1 MRLERTVQLAFRLIE
16 LSIGNGEKVRILV
29 AEDEPLLS
37 QQLATALSENHH
49 AVDCAFDGAE
59 ADFLVTTEAYDA
71 VILDLGLP
79 KLDGL
84 TLLRRWREAGIA
96 VPVLV
101 LTARGSWHEKVQ
113 GIDTGA
119 DDYLSK
125 PFRMEEVLARVRALI
140 RRASGHPQPEI
151 RCGAIAL
158 DGRLARVTLNDVPVN
173 LTSHEFRVLSYLMHH
188 RGRIVSQAELIEHIY
203 AQSFDR
209 DSNTVEVFI
218 ARLRRKLGPAF
229 IRTIRGLGY
238 CVDA

>member
-1 MRLERTVQLAFRLIE
+1 M
-16 LSIGNGEKVRILV
+16 RILV
-29 AEDEPLLS
+29 AEDEPLLAR
-37 QQLATALSENHH
+37 QLAAALAEAHH
-49 AVDCAFDGAE
+49 VVDCALDGVQ
-59 ADFLVTTEAYDA
+59 ADFLATTEPYDA
-71 VILDLGLP
+71 IVLDLGLP

-84 TLLRRWREAGIA
+84 TLLRRWREAGFA

-125 PFRMEEVLARVRALI
+125 PFRMEEVLARLRALI
-140 RRASGHPQPEI
+140 RRASGHAHPEI
-151 RCGAIAL
+151 RCGTVAL
-158 DGRLARVTLNDVPVN
+158 DPRLARVTLNDVPVN

-188 RGRIVSQAELIEHIY
+188 RGRVVSQAELTEHIY

-218 ARLRRKLGPAF
+218 ARLRRKLGAAF
-229 IRTIRGLGY
+229 IRTVRGLGY
-238 CVDA
+238 RIDA

>member
-1 MRLERTVQLAFRLIE
+1 MRPASLLCTILKE
-16 LSIGNGEKVRILV
+16 SGGKVRILV
-29 AEDEPLLS
+29 AEDEPLLA
-37 QQLATALSENHH
+37 QQLAAALSEAHH
-49 AVDCAFDGAE
+49 VVDCAFDGAQ
-59 ADFLVTTEAYDA
+59 ADFLATTEAYDA
-71 VILDLGLP
+71 IVLDLGLP

-84 TLLRRWREAGIA
+84 TLLRRWREAGLV

-125 PFRMEEVLARVRALI
+125 PFRMEEVLARLRALI
-140 RRASGHPQPEI
+140 RRASGHAHPEI
-151 RCGAIAL
+151 RCGAVAL
-158 DGRLARVTLNDVPVN
+158 DSRLARVTLHGVPVN

-188 RGRIVSQAELIEHIY
+188 RGRVVSQAELTEHIY

-218 ARLRRKLGPAF
+218 ARLRRKLGATF
-229 IRTIRGLGY
+229 IRTLRGLGY
-238 CVDA
+238 CIEAQP